1 MNAKRLLLLSLFLV
15 LSLALAG
22 CGIVSVSTEGGE
34 LTVSV
39 NLSEAQVNTIISRVN
54 ERGGNGDDFLFRDI
68 SSVDLLEPNILRVF
82 GTTADG
88 ASGSYDAT
96 ITAVDETLK
105 IEVTAVDVPGV
116 TLDDPRV
123 QAANDELARAFLD
136 NARSGDEGGVAGVA
150 VVDNE
155 LRLTFKAPLNR

>member
-39 NLSEAQVNTIISRVN
+39 NLSEEQVNNIISRVN

-123 QAANDELARAFLD
+123 QAANDELSQAFLD
-136 NARSGDEGGVAGVA
+136 NARSGDEGGVAGAA
-150 VVDNE
+150 VVNNE